1 MANHSGNRKVRH
13 RRRRLSD
20 EFLVN
25 DAKEVEKLLRKAVA
39 RALRVHR
46 ALNNPV
52 AVMQKGRVVLIKP

>member
-1 MANHSGNRKVRH
+1 MANDSRPSKVK
-13 RRRRLSD
+13 RRIRPTPD
-20 EFLVN
+20 DFLMREAE
-25 DAKEVEKLLRKAVA
+25 DIEKIFRKAVA